1 MPMYEFKDDDHG
13 TLEEVFFPMDKVP
26 SIGQVI
32 KAEDGRM
39 IRRVFSGGI
48 RGEAITHQ
56 HGKYPYLSHSHTP
69 WMPGCETAKDPRS
82 GKLKPIIQSRQHERE
97 LCDRHGLVKE

>member
-1 MPMYEFKDDDHG
+1 MTVYQFIDVDSGEGVELDFTFD
-13 TLEEVFFPMDKVP
+13 TVP
-26 SIGQVI
+26 SIGRIVRR
-32 KAEDGRM
+32 AGRNLK
-39 IRRVFSGGI
+39 RVFSTV
-48 RGEAITHQ
+48 RGEHITTQ
-56 HGKYPYLSHSHTP
+56 RSKYPYLSHSHTP